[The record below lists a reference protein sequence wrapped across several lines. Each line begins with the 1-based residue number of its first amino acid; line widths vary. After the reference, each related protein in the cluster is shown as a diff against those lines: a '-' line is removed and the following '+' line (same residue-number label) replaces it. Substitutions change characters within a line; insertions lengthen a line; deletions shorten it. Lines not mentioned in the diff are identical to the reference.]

1 MNFPSV
7 NVTLHHI
14 SPKRYSICCKSEFP
28 YLNYVLFEEV
38 AVKINVQTDGTIL
51 SKNYE
56 DDIKKAIEELYSLV
70 KEGKKYLC
78 IIDGISALPYI
89 KSILPCSHWATNNNA
104 FHTLK
109 FKIEFVDNIHSKY
122 IKEIIGIK
130 TLSVNQL
137 SNTYIQELYNECRKE
152 KLKEL
157 ENEIIESVLKNSSS
171 YKNLIHELQTGCT
184 NTSYMRIK
192 ISNDRRKIF
201 LLSGQVC
208 IYEYEYYDDLFGEF
222 EKEVKE
228 KFIVQINKQ
237 IQQGNKIRTY
247 VKAIN
252 GCSNNIWACSDYDG
266 DHITVYL
273 YDPILKNEICCKN
286 IWLCNSVDL
295 KGDIANGMNSL
306 LEWAENYKGIRFLED
321 VNR

>member
-1 MNFPSV
+1 M
-7 NVTLHHI
+7 
-14 SPKRYSICCKSEFP
+14 
-28 YLNYVLFEEV
+28 LFEEV
-38 AVKINVQTDGTIL
+38 TVKINVQTDGTIL

-56 DDIKKAIEELYSLV
+56 DDIKKAIEELNSLV
-70 KEGKKYLC
+70 EEGKNYLQ
-78 IIDGISALPYI
+78 IIDGISALPYV
-89 KSILPCSHWATNNNA
+89 KSILPCSHWAAKKYA

-109 FKIEFVDNIHSKY
+109 FKIEFEDNIHSKY
-122 IKEIIGIK
+122 IKETIGIK
-130 TLSVNQL
+130 TLLVNQL

-171 YKNLIHELQTGCT
+171 YKNLIHELQTSCT
-184 NTSYMRIK
+184 NNTSYMRIK
-192 ISNDRRKIF
+192 ISNNRRKIF
-201 LLSGQVC
+201 LLSGHVC
-208 IYEYEYYDDLFGEF
+208 IYEYEYHDDLFGEF

-266 DHITVYL
+266 DHITVHL

-295 KGDIANGMNSL
+295 KGDIVNGMNSL